1 MRSNT
6 NNTQPK
12 PQPAALRAV
21 FAFFRFAARMAVRVF
36 SMALCLVLAFFAA
49 RNYFPNLLKD
59 VLGFQHAQ
67 DVSDTVIREELRAI
81 SELATYEFTYV
92 NHVDFTNQ
100 PELLGHSVL
109 LTDHWFAFDYHGTIK
124 AGYDLEKVSLLWIDS
139 VEHTIGIH
147 LPEVAVFS
155 NDIFVDMSTYQ
166 DRNNLCNPLQP
177 REVLDYLYSRKQPE
191 LDKALNQGLLTL
203 AGDNA
208 KRLISLIVEA
218 QGYSAVFI
226 E

>member
-1 MRSNT
+1 MRSNMD
-6 NNTQPK
+6 NAQPK
-12 PQPAALRAV
+12 PRPAALRAI
-21 FAFFRFAARMAVRVF
+21 FAFFRFTARMAGRVF
-36 SMALCLVLAFFAA
+36 GMALCVVLVVFLA
-49 RNYFPNLLKD
+49 RNYFPDLLRD
-59 VLGFQHAQ
+59 ALGFRHAQ
-67 DVSDTVIREELRAI
+67 EVTDTVIREELRAI

-166 DRNNLCNPLQP
+166 DRNNICNPLQP

-203 AGDNA
+203 ADDNA
-208 KRLISLIVEA
+208 KRLISLIIET
-218 QGYSAVFI
+218 QGYKAVFI